1 LGEYLTIP
9 LGLRFSLRLLNGKS
23 RKSESKRRK
32 RRSYISIP
40 NRNLRK
46 SVQNTGNT
54 GVPPLSD
61 SKSAAR
67 KGVSVRVRSPVFLF
81 RACPGDERRVR
92 LSGGSVRGKSP
103 DRRDKPERERAAYLR
118 GCRPVSAYPDPPT
131 GAPLIRHAG
140 YSSVIKR
147 T

>member
-1 LGEYLTIP
+1 MDPYERWLDRAP
-9 LGLRFSLRLLNGKS
+9 R
-23 RKSESKRRK
+23 
-32 RRSYISIP
+32 
-40 NRNLRK
+40 
-46 SVQNTGNT
+46 QA
-54 GVPPLSD
+54 GVAELVDAAD